1 MARVYLAGRERTKE
15 MIISPKYDDM
25 MKELFHNETVLRYF
39 LSDILRVRLDR
50 IQNLRIR
57 SPFLRKRGRKE
68 KQGILDVVA
77 EFGDD
82 TKVNVELQV
91 RIVRN
96 WDKRQLFY
104 LAKMYTEELIK
115 GEDYSRLKRCVGIS
129 LLDFNLSDRPKYH
142 TVYRLRDEEGNE
154 FTDALEIH
162 VLELGK
168 PLTGKEKADEWIQ
181 FFNVETEEDLRMIK
195 AKTKNPGILEA
206 IRELR
211 RLSLDSP
218 MKWRYDAYLKR
229 KRDEKAREAY
239 VWEEGEAKGREEG
252 KAEGRAEGRTEGES
266 EGKAEGR
273 AEGKA
278 EGRTEGESYKL
289 VSQVCRKLRKGKEP
303 ERIAEELEEEVEL
316 IQRICQAAKEF
327 GPGYDEEK
335 VFKAYMGQ

>member
-1 MARVYLAGRERTKE
+1 

-57 SPFLRKRGRKE
+57 TPFLRKRGRKE

-162 VLELGK
+162 VLELSK

-181 FFNVETEEDLRMIK
+181 FFNVKTEEDLRMIK

-218 MKWRYDAYLKR
+218 MK
-229 KRDEKAREAY
+229 
-239 VWEEGEAKGREEG
+239 
-252 KAEGRAEGRTEGES
+252 
-266 EGKAEGR
+266 
-273 AEGKA
+273 
-278 EGRTEGESYKL
+278 
-289 VSQVCRKLRKGKEP
+289 
-303 ERIAEELEEEVEL
+303 
-316 IQRICQAAKEF
+316 
-327 GPGYDEEK
+327 
-335 VFKAYMGQ
+335 

>member
-1 MARVYLAGRERTKE
+1 MGMGYNDVNSVCTFIMARVYLAGRARTTE

-39 LSDILRVRLDR
+39 LSDILRVCPDR
-50 IQNLRIR
+50 IWNLRLKT
-57 SPFLRKRGRKE
+57 PFLRKRGRKE

-162 VLELGK
+162 VLELSK

-239 VWEEGEAKGREEG
+239 VWEEGEAKGR
-252 KAEGRAEGRTEGES
+252 
-266 EGKAEGR
+266 

-289 VSQVCRKLRKGKEP
+289 DSMVCRKLRKGKEP

-316 IQRICQAAKEF
+316 IQRICQTAKEF

>member
-1 MARVYLAGRERTKE
+1 MGMGYNDVNSVCPFLMARVYLAGRERTKE

-162 VLELGK
+162 VLELSK

-211 RLSLDSP
+211 RLSQDSP
-218 MKWRYDAYLKR
+218 IKWRYDAYMKR

-239 VWEEGEAKGREEG
+239 VWEEGEAKGR
-252 KAEGRAEGRTEGES
+252 
-266 EGKAEGR
+266 

-289 VSQVCRKLRKGKEP
+289 VSMVCRKLRKGKEP

-316 IQRICQAAKEF
+316 IQRICQTAKEF

>member
-1 MARVYLAGRERTKE
+1 MGMGYNDVNNVCPFPMARVYLAERKRTKE

-82 TKVNVELQV
+82 TKVNVEPQV

-115 GEDYSRLKRCVGIS
+115 GEDYSRLKWCVGIS
-129 LLDFNLSDRPKYH
+129 LLDFNLIDRPKYH

-181 FFNVETEEDLRMIK
+181 FFNVKTEEDLKMIK

-206 IRELR
+206 IGELR

-218 MKWRYDAYLKR
+218 MKRRYDAYLKR

-239 VWEEGEAKGREEG
+239 VWEEGEAR
-252 KAEGRAEGRTEGES
+252 GEN
-266 EGKAEGR
+266 
-273 AEGKA
+273 
-278 EGRTEGESYKL
+278 YKL
-289 VSQVCRKLRKGKEP
+289 VSMVCRKLRKGKEP

-327 GPGYDEEK
+327 GPEYEEEK
-335 VFKAYMGQ
+335 VFNAYMGQ

>member
-1 MARVYLAGRERTKE
+1 MGMGYNDVNSVCPFLIARVYPTGRERTKE

-39 LSDILRVRLDR
+39 LSDILRVCPDR
-50 IQNLRIR
+50 IWNLRLKT
-57 SPFLRKRGRKE
+57 PFLRKRGRKE

-162 VLELGK
+162 VLELSK

-218 MKWRYDAYLKR
+218 MK
-229 KRDEKAREAY
+229 
-239 VWEEGEAKGREEG
+239 
-252 KAEGRAEGRTEGES
+252 
-266 EGKAEGR
+266 
-273 AEGKA
+273 
-278 EGRTEGESYKL
+278 
-289 VSQVCRKLRKGKEP
+289 
-303 ERIAEELEEEVEL
+303 
-316 IQRICQAAKEF
+316 
-327 GPGYDEEK
+327 
-335 VFKAYMGQ
+335 

>member
-1 MARVYLAGRERTKE
+1 
-15 MIISPKYDDM
+15 

-218 MKWRYDAYLKR
+218 IKWRYDAYMKR

-239 VWEEGEAKGREEG
+239 VWEEGEAKGR
-252 KAEGRAEGRTEGES
+252 
-266 EGKAEGR
+266 
-273 AEGKA
+273 
-278 EGRTEGESYKL
+278 TEGESYKL
-289 VSQVCRKLRKGKEP
+289 VSMVCRKLRKGKEP
-303 ERIAEELEEEVEL
+303 ERIAEELEEEVAL

-327 GPGYDEEK
+327 GTGYDEEK

>member
-1 MARVYLAGRERTKE
+1 
-15 MIISPKYDDM
+15 M

-39 LSDILRVRLDR
+39 LSDILRVCPDR
-50 IQNLRIR
+50 IWNLRLKT
-57 SPFLRKRGRKE
+57 PFLRKRGRKE

-162 VLELGK
+162 VLELSK

-239 VWEEGEAKGREEG
+239 VWEEGEAKGR
-252 KAEGRAEGRTEGES
+252 
-266 EGKAEGR
+266 

>member
-162 VLELGK
+162 VLELSK

-181 FFNVETEEDLRMIK
+181 FFNVKTEEDLRMIK

-218 MKWRYDAYLKR
+218 IKWRYDAYMKR

-239 VWEEGEAKGREEG
+239 VWEEGEAKGRAEGREEG
-252 KAEGRAEGRTEGES
+252 KA
-266 EGKAEGR
+266 
-273 AEGKA
+273 
-278 EGRTEGESYKL
+278 EGESYKL

-327 GPGYDEEK
+327 GPGYDEER
-335 VFKAYMGQ
+335 VFNAFFK

>member
-1 MARVYLAGRERTKE
+1 MGYNDVNSVCPFLIARVYPTGRERTKE

-218 MKWRYDAYLKR
+218 IKWRYDAYMKR

-239 VWEEGEAKGREEG
+239 VWEEGEAKGR
-252 KAEGRAEGRTEGES
+252 
-266 EGKAEGR
+266 

-289 VSQVCRKLRKGKEP
+289 VSMVCRKLRKGKEP

-316 IQRICQAAKEF
+316 IQRICQTAKEF

>member
-1 MARVYLAGRERTKE
+1 MGMGYNDVNNVCPFPMARVYLAERKRTKE

-39 LSDILRVRLDR
+39 LSDILRVCPDR
-50 IQNLRIR
+50 IWNLRLR
-57 SPFLRKRGRKE
+57 TPFLRKRGRKE

-162 VLELGK
+162 VLELSK

-181 FFNVETEEDLRMIK
+181 FFNVKTEEDLKMIK

-206 IRELR
+206 IGELR

-218 MKWRYDAYLKR
+218 MKRRYDAYLKR

-239 VWEEGEAKGREEG
+239 VWEEGEAKGR
-252 KAEGRAEGRTEGES
+252 
-266 EGKAEGR
+266 

-289 VSQVCRKLRKGKEP
+289 VSMVCRKLRKGKEP

-316 IQRICQAAKEF
+316 IQRICQTAKEF

>member
-1 MARVYLAGRERTKE
+1 MGMGYNDVNSVCPFLIARVYPTGRERTKE

-195 AKTKNPGILEA
+195 AKTKSPGILEA

-218 MKWRYDAYLKR
+218 IKWRYDAYMKR

-239 VWEEGEAKGREEG
+239 VWEEGEAK
-252 KAEGRAEGRTEGES
+252 
-266 EGKAEGR
+266 GR

-303 ERIAEELEEEVEL
+303 ERIAEELEEEVAL

>member
-1 MARVYLAGRERTKE
+1 MARVYPTGRERTKE

-39 LSDILRVRLDR
+39 LSDILRVCPDR
-50 IQNLRIR
+50 IWNLRLKT
-57 SPFLRKRGRKE
+57 PFLRKRGRKE

-162 VLELGK
+162 VLELSK

-181 FFNVETEEDLRMIK
+181 FFNVKTEEDLKMIK

-206 IRELR
+206 IGELR

-218 MKWRYDAYLKR
+218 IKWRYDAYLKR

-239 VWEEGEAKGREEG
+239 VWEEGEAKGR
-252 KAEGRAEGRTEGES
+252 
-266 EGKAEGR
+266 

-289 VSQVCRKLRKGKEP
+289 VSMVCRKLRKGKEP

-316 IQRICQAAKEF
+316 IQRICQTAKEF

>member
-1 MARVYLAGRERTKE
+1 MGMGYNDVNSVCPFLMARVYLAGRERTKE

-39 LSDILRVRLDR
+39 LSDILRVCPDR
-50 IQNLRIR
+50 IWNLRLKT
-57 SPFLRKRGRKE
+57 PFLRKRGRKE

-218 MKWRYDAYLKR
+218 IKWRYDAYMKR

-239 VWEEGEAKGREEG
+239 VWEEGEAR
-252 KAEGRAEGRTEGES
+252 GEN
-266 EGKAEGR
+266 
-273 AEGKA
+273 
-278 EGRTEGESYKL
+278 YKL
-289 VSQVCRKLRKGKEP
+289 VSMVCRKLRKGKEP

-327 GPGYDEEK
+327 GPEYEEEK
-335 VFKAYMGQ
+335 VFNAYMGQ

>member
-1 MARVYLAGRERTKE
+1 MGYNDVNSVCPFLIARVYPTGRERTKE

-39 LSDILRVRLDR
+39 LSDILRVCPDR
-50 IQNLRIR
+50 IWNLRLKT
-57 SPFLRKRGRKE
+57 PFLRKRGRKE

-206 IRELR
+206 IGELR

-218 MKWRYDAYLKR
+218 IKWRYDAYLKR

-239 VWEEGEAKGREEG
+239 VWEEGEAR
-252 KAEGRAEGRTEGES
+252 GEN
-266 EGKAEGR
+266 
-273 AEGKA
+273 
-278 EGRTEGESYKL
+278 YKL
-289 VSQVCRKLRKGKEP
+289 VSMVCRKLRKGKEP

-327 GPGYDEEK
+327 GPEYEEEK
-335 VFKAYMGQ
+335 VFNAYMGQ

>member
-1 MARVYLAGRERTKE
+1 MGYNDVNSVCPFLMARVYLAGRERTKE

-82 TKVNVELQV
+82 TKVNVEPQV

-162 VLELGK
+162 VLELSK

-181 FFNVETEEDLRMIK
+181 FFNVKTEEDLRMIK

-239 VWEEGEAKGREEG
+239 VWEEGEAR
-252 KAEGRAEGRTEGES
+252 GEN
-266 EGKAEGR
+266 
-273 AEGKA
+273 
-278 EGRTEGESYKL
+278 YKL
-289 VSQVCRKLRKGKEP
+289 VSMVCRKLRKGKEP

-316 IQRICQAAKEF
+316 IQSICQAAEEL
-327 GPGYDEEK
+327 GPGYDEDR
-335 VFKAYMGQ
+335 VFDAFFK

>member
-15 MIISPKYDDM
+15 MIISPKYDDL

-57 SPFLRKRGRKE
+57 TPFLRKRGRKE

-115 GEDYSRLKRCVGIS
+115 GEDYSRLKRCVGIG

-162 VLELGK
+162 VLELSK

-181 FFNVETEEDLRMIK
+181 FFNVKTEEDLRMIK

-218 MKWRYDAYLKR
+218 MKWRYDAYMKR

-239 VWEEGEAKGREEG
+239 VWEEGEAKGR
-252 KAEGRAEGRTEGES
+252 
-266 EGKAEGR
+266 

-289 VSQVCRKLRKGKEP
+289 VSMVCRKLRKGKEP

-316 IQRICQAAKEF
+316 IQRICQTAKEF

>member
-1 MARVYLAGRERTKE
+1 MGYNDVNSVCPFLIARVYPTGRERTKE

-39 LSDILRVRLDR
+39 LSDILRVCPDR
-50 IQNLRIR
+50 IWNLRLKT
-57 SPFLRKRGRKE
+57 PFLRKRGRKE

-218 MKWRYDAYLKR
+218 IKWRYDAYMKR

-239 VWEEGEAKGREEG
+239 VWEEGEAKGR
-252 KAEGRAEGRTEGES
+252 
-266 EGKAEGR
+266 

-289 VSQVCRKLRKGKEP
+289 VSMVCRKLRKGKEP

-316 IQRICQAAKEF
+316 IQRICQTAKEF

>member
-39 LSDILRVRLDR
+39 LSDILRVCPDR
-50 IQNLRIR
+50 IWNLRLKT
-57 SPFLRKRGRKE
+57 PFLRKRGRKE

-142 TVYRLRDEEGNE
+142 TVYRMRDEEGNE

-218 MKWRYDAYLKR
+218 IKWRYDAYMKR

-239 VWEEGEAKGREEG
+239 VWEEGEAKGR
-252 KAEGRAEGRTEGES
+252 
-266 EGKAEGR
+266 

-289 VSQVCRKLRKGKEP
+289 VSMVCRKLRKGKEP

-316 IQRICQAAKEF
+316 IQRICQTAKEF

>member
-1 MARVYLAGRERTKE
+1 MGMGYNDVNSVCPFLMARVYLAGRERTKE

-218 MKWRYDAYLKR
+218 MK
-229 KRDEKAREAY
+229 
-239 VWEEGEAKGREEG
+239 
-252 KAEGRAEGRTEGES
+252 
-266 EGKAEGR
+266 
-273 AEGKA
+273 
-278 EGRTEGESYKL
+278 
-289 VSQVCRKLRKGKEP
+289 
-303 ERIAEELEEEVEL
+303 
-316 IQRICQAAKEF
+316 
-327 GPGYDEEK
+327 
-335 VFKAYMGQ
+335 

>member
-1 MARVYLAGRERTKE
+1 MGMGYNDVNNVCPFPMARVYLAERKRTKE

-218 MKWRYDAYLKR
+218 IKWRYDAYMKR

-239 VWEEGEAKGREEG
+239 VWEEGEAR
-252 KAEGRAEGRTEGES
+252 GEN
-266 EGKAEGR
+266 
-273 AEGKA
+273 
-278 EGRTEGESYKL
+278 YKL
-289 VSQVCRKLRKGKEP
+289 VSMVCRKLRKGKEP

-327 GPGYDEEK
+327 GPEYEEEK
-335 VFKAYMGQ
+335 VFNAYMGQ

>member
-1 MARVYLAGRERTKE
+1 MAKVYLAGRERTKE

-104 LAKMYTEELIK
+104 LAKMYAEELIK

-162 VLELGK
+162 VLELSK

-252 KAEGRAEGRTEGES
+252 KAEGR
-266 EGKAEGR
+266 
-273 AEGKA
+273 
-278 EGRTEGESYKL
+278 TEGESYKL
-289 VSQVCRKLRKGKEP
+289 VNQVCRKLRKGKEP

>member
-1 MARVYLAGRERTKE
+1 MGMGYNDVNNVCPFPMARVYLAERKRTKE

-57 SPFLRKRGRKE
+57 PPFWRKRGRKE

-91 RIVRN
+91 KIVRN

-218 MKWRYDAYLKR
+218 IKWRYDAYMKR

-239 VWEEGEAKGREEG
+239 VWEEGEAR
-252 KAEGRAEGRTEGES
+252 GEN
-266 EGKAEGR
+266 
-273 AEGKA
+273 
-278 EGRTEGESYKL
+278 YKL
-289 VSQVCRKLRKGKEP
+289 VSMVCRKLRKGKEP

-327 GPGYDEEK
+327 GPEYEEEK
-335 VFKAYMGQ
+335 VFNAYMGQ

>member
-1 MARVYLAGRERTKE
+1 MGMGYNDVNSVCPFLMARVYLAGRERTKE

-39 LSDILRVRLDR
+39 LSDILRVCPDR
-50 IQNLRIR
+50 IWNLRLKT
-57 SPFLRKRGRKE
+57 PFLRKRGRKE

-162 VLELGK
+162 VLELSK

-218 MKWRYDAYLKR
+218 MK
-229 KRDEKAREAY
+229 
-239 VWEEGEAKGREEG
+239 
-252 KAEGRAEGRTEGES
+252 
-266 EGKAEGR
+266 
-273 AEGKA
+273 
-278 EGRTEGESYKL
+278 
-289 VSQVCRKLRKGKEP
+289 
-303 ERIAEELEEEVEL
+303 
-316 IQRICQAAKEF
+316 
-327 GPGYDEEK
+327 
-335 VFKAYMGQ
+335 

>member
-1 MARVYLAGRERTKE
+1 MPYVGIFFYRNITYKLMHCCTRVYPTGRERTKE

-82 TKVNVELQV
+82 TKVNVEPQV

-218 MKWRYDAYLKR
+218 IKWRYDAYMKR

-239 VWEEGEAKGREEG
+239 VWEEGEAKGR
-252 KAEGRAEGRTEGES
+252 
-266 EGKAEGR
+266 

-289 VSQVCRKLRKGKEP
+289 VSMVCRKLRKGKEP

-316 IQRICQAAKEF
+316 IQRICQTAKEF

>member
-1 MARVYLAGRERTKE
+1 MSFPHGQGYLVERKRTKE

-39 LSDILRVRLDR
+39 LSDILRVCPDR
-50 IQNLRIR
+50 IWNLRLKT
-57 SPFLRKRGRKE
+57 PFLRKRGRKE

-162 VLELGK
+162 VLELSK

-218 MKWRYDAYLKR
+218 MK
-229 KRDEKAREAY
+229 
-239 VWEEGEAKGREEG
+239 
-252 KAEGRAEGRTEGES
+252 
-266 EGKAEGR
+266 
-273 AEGKA
+273 
-278 EGRTEGESYKL
+278 
-289 VSQVCRKLRKGKEP
+289 
-303 ERIAEELEEEVEL
+303 
-316 IQRICQAAKEF
+316 
-327 GPGYDEEK
+327 
-335 VFKAYMGQ
+335 

>member
-1 MARVYLAGRERTKE
+1 MARVYPTGRERTKE

-39 LSDILRVRLDR
+39 LSDILRVCPDR
-50 IQNLRIR
+50 IWNLRLKT
-57 SPFLRKRGRKE
+57 PFLRKRGRKE

-162 VLELGK
+162 VLELSK

-181 FFNVETEEDLRMIK
+181 FFKVKTEEDLKMIK

-206 IRELR
+206 IGELR

-218 MKWRYDAYLKR
+218 IKWRYDAYLKR

-239 VWEEGEAKGREEG
+239 VWEEGEAR
-252 KAEGRAEGRTEGES
+252 GEN
-266 EGKAEGR
+266 
-273 AEGKA
+273 
-278 EGRTEGESYKL
+278 YKL
-289 VSQVCRKLRKGKEP
+289 VSMVCRKLRKGKEP

-327 GPGYDEEK
+327 GPEYEEEK
-335 VFKAYMGQ
+335 VFNAYMGQ

>member
-1 MARVYLAGRERTKE
+1 MSFPHGQGYLVERKRTKE

-82 TKVNVELQV
+82 TKV
-91 RIVRN
+91 
-96 WDKRQLFY
+96 DKRQLFY

-162 VLELGK
+162 VLELSK

-239 VWEEGEAKGREEG
+239 VWEEGEAKGR
-252 KAEGRAEGRTEGES
+252 
-266 EGKAEGR
+266 
-273 AEGKA
+273 A
-278 EGRTEGESYKL
+278 EGRTEGESYRL
-289 VSQVCRKLRKGKEP
+289 VNQVCRKLRKGKEP
-303 ERIAEELEEEVEL
+303 ERIAEELEEEVGL
-316 IQRICQAAKEF
+316 IQSICQAAEEF
-327 GPGYDEEK
+327 GPEYDEGK
-335 VFKAYMGQ
+335 VFDAFFK

>member
-15 MIISPKYDDM
+15 MVISPKYDDM

-39 LSDILRVRLDR
+39 LSDILKVRLDR

-162 VLELGK
+162 VLELSK

-181 FFNVETEEDLRMIK
+181 FFNVKTEEDLRMIK

-239 VWEEGEAKGREEG
+239 VWEEGEAK
-252 KAEGRAEGRTEGES
+252 
-266 EGKAEGR
+266 GR

>member
-39 LSDILRVRLDR
+39 LSDILRVCPDR
-50 IQNLRIR
+50 IWNLRLKT
-57 SPFLRKRGRKE
+57 PFLRKRGRKE

-218 MKWRYDAYLKR
+218 IKWRYDAYMKR

-239 VWEEGEAKGREEG
+239 VWEEGEAKGR
-252 KAEGRAEGRTEGES
+252 
-266 EGKAEGR
+266 

-289 VSQVCRKLRKGKEP
+289 VSMVCRKLRKGKEP

-316 IQRICQAAKEF
+316 IQRICQTAKEF

>member
-1 MARVYLAGRERTKE
+1 M
-15 MIISPKYDDM
+15 
-25 MKELFHNETVLRYF
+25 
-39 LSDILRVRLDR
+39 
-50 IQNLRIR
+50 
-57 SPFLRKRGRKE
+57 RKRGRKE

-162 VLELGK
+162 VLELSK
-168 PLTGKEKADEWIQ
+168 PLTGKEKADEWIR
-181 FFNVETEEDLRMIK
+181 FFNVKTEEDLRMIK

-218 MKWRYDAYLKR
+218 IKWRYDAYMKR

-239 VWEEGEAKGREEG
+239 VWEEGEAKGR
-252 KAEGRAEGRTEGES
+252 
-266 EGKAEGR
+266 
-273 AEGKA
+273 A
-278 EGRTEGESYKL
+278 EGRTEGESYRL
-289 VSQVCRKLRKGKEP
+289 VNQVCRKLRKGKEP
-303 ERIAEELEEEVEL
+303 ERIAEELEEEVGL
-316 IQRICQAAKEF
+316 IQSICQAAEEF
-327 GPGYDEEK
+327 GPEYDEGK
-335 VFKAYMGQ
+335 VFDAFFK

>member
-15 MIISPKYDDM
+15 MIISPKYDDL

-115 GEDYSRLKRCVGIS
+115 GEDYSRLKRCVGIG

-162 VLELGK
+162 VLELSK

-181 FFNVETEEDLRMIK
+181 FFNVKTEEDLRMIK

-218 MKWRYDAYLKR
+218 MKWRYDAYMKR

-239 VWEEGEAKGREEG
+239 VWEEGEAKGR
-252 KAEGRAEGRTEGES
+252 
-266 EGKAEGR
+266 

-289 VSQVCRKLRKGKEP
+289 VSMVCRKLRKGKEP

-316 IQRICQAAKEF
+316 IQRICQTAKEF

>member
-1 MARVYLAGRERTKE
+1 
-15 MIISPKYDDM
+15 
-25 MKELFHNETVLRYF
+25 
-39 LSDILRVRLDR
+39 
-50 IQNLRIR
+50 
-57 SPFLRKRGRKE
+57 
-68 KQGILDVVA
+68 VA

-82 TKVNVELQV
+82 TKVNVEPQV

-218 MKWRYDAYLKR
+218 IKWRYDAYMKR

-239 VWEEGEAKGREEG
+239 VWEEGEAKGR
-252 KAEGRAEGRTEGES
+252 
-266 EGKAEGR
+266 

-289 VSQVCRKLRKGKEP
+289 VSMVCRKLRKGKEP

-316 IQRICQAAKEF
+316 IQRICQTAKEF